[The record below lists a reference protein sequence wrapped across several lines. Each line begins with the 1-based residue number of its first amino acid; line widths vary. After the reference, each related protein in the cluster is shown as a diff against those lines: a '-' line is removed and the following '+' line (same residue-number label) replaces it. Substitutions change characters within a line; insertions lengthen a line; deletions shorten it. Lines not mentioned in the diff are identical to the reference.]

1 MSRHYFPSVLDDFE
15 QKSTS
20 IEQSEESIPNNTE
33 PVVNAVQIN
42 PKYNKC
48 FTVNIKKYT
57 SLRCSLKKYL
67 NKSVQILF
75 KYSNKYLK
83 SNIYSF

>member
-42 PKYNKC
+42 PKYNRC
-48 FTVNIKKYT
+48 FTVNIRKSA
-57 SLRCSLKKYL
+57 SLRCIHIK
-67 NKSVQILF
+67 VLF
-75 KYSNKYLK
+75 KYSN
-83 SNIYSF
+83 